1 MVLNIFEYDIID
13 QYHFHPL
20 KKNIYITIEKQ
31 RMCLPK
37 SACPVASSA
46 MIPEKNKKTFIIKEN
61 ELHTSTCP
69 YINGF
74 SIR

>member
-1 MVLNIFEYDIID
+1 
-13 QYHFHPL
+13 
-20 KKNIYITIEKQ
+20 
-31 RMCLPK
+31 
-37 SACPVASSA
+37 VASSA
-46 MIPEKNKKTFIIKEN
+46 MIPEKNQKKKEAFIIKEN